1 MILILSTNQETT
13 TNEVIKWLKALG
25 KAFIRIHEDE
35 IFEIKTHQSR
45 IFLQSQRNSFF
56 IEDITS
62 VWYRRGG
69 LQFMR
74 KEYDNPSINAYM
86 NETQYWL
93 EDYVIKT
100 LERKKHINK
109 QSNSHL
115 NKLLAL
121 EQAKKVGLKVPS
133 YYLAENTDQLIVNK
147 TITKS
152 IAENIIIQSV
162 DNFSEGILYTSLV
175 TEKER
180 ENFFITFFQEMIEKD
195 FEIRAFYLDGRISA
209 TAIFSQNDK
218 QTQIDHRKYN
228 HQKPNRDVR
237 YNLPKE
243 VEEKI
248 HILMQQLDINCGS
261 LDFIKSK
268 NDFYFLEIN
277 PVGQFLGLSAICNY
291 LLEKEIAEYL

>member
-13 TNEVIKWLKALG
+13 TNEVIKWLKALN
-25 KAFIRIHEDE
+25 KAFIRVHEDE
-35 IFEIKTHQSR
+35 IFEIKVCKNR
-45 IFLQSQRNSFF
+45 IFLQSQRNNFF

-69 LQFMR
+69 LQFIR
-74 KEYDNPSINAYM
+74 KEYNNPSINAYM

-93 EDYVIKT
+93 EDYVIKL
-100 LERKKHINK
+100 LEAKKHINK

-115 NKLLAL
+115 NKLFVLD
-121 EQAKKVGLKVPS
+121 QAKKAGLKVPE

-152 IAENIIIQSV
+152 IAENIILKSV
-162 DNFSEGILYTSLV
+162 GNFPEGILYTSLV
-175 TEKER
+175 TEKEKK
-180 ENFFITFFQEMIEKD
+180 NFFITFFQEMIEKD
-195 FEIRAFYLDGRISA
+195 FEVRAFYLNGKIWS

-218 QTQIDHRKYN
+218 KTQIDHRKYN
-228 HQKPNRDVR
+228 HETPNRNVR
-237 YNLPKE
+237 YNLSKE
-243 VEEKI
+243 IEEKI
-248 HILMQQLDINCGS
+248 HILMLQLDINCGS
-261 LDFIKSK
+261 LDFIKTK

>member
-25 KAFIRIHEDE
+25 KAFIRIQEDE
-35 IFEIKTHQSR
+35 IFEIKVCENR
-45 IFLQSQRNSFF
+45 IFLQSQRNNFF

-69 LQFMR
+69 LQFIR
-74 KEYDNPSINAYM
+74 KEYNNPSINAYM

-93 EDYVIKT
+93 EDYVIKL
-100 LERKKHINK
+100 LEAKKHINK
-109 QSNSHL
+109 QSNNHL
-115 NKLLAL
+115 NKLFVLD
-121 EQAKKVGLKVPS
+121 QAKKAGLKVPE
-133 YYLAENTDQLIVNK
+133 YYLAENTEQLIVNK

-152 IAENIIIQSV
+152 IAENIILKSV
-162 DNFSEGILYTSLV
+162 GDFPEGILYTSLV
-175 TEKER
+175 TEKEKK
-180 ENFFITFFQEMIEKD
+180 NFFITFFQEMVEKD
-195 FEIRAFYLDGRISA
+195 FEVRAFYLNGKIWS

-218 QTQIDHRKYN
+218 KTQLDHRKYN
-228 HQKPNRDVR
+228 HETPNRNVR
-237 YNLPKE
+237 YNLSKDI
-243 VEEKI
+243 EEKI
-248 HILMQQLDINCGS
+248 HILMLQLDINCGS
-261 LDFIKSK
+261 LDFIKNK

>member
-1 MILILSTNQETT
+1 MILILSANQETT

-25 KAFIRIHEDE
+25 KPFIRIHEDE
-35 IFEIKTHQSR
+35 IFEITAHQNR
-45 IFLQSQRNSFF
+45 IFLQSQRNSFY
-56 IEDITS
+56 IEDISS

-69 LQFMR
+69 LQFRR
-74 KEYDNPSINAYM
+74 KEYKNPSINAHM

-93 EDYVIKT
+93 EDYVIKM
-100 LERKKHINK
+100 LEMKKHINK

-115 NKLLAL
+115 NKLLVL
-121 EQAKKVGLKVPS
+121 EKAKKVDLKVPS
-133 YYLAENTDQLIVNK
+133 YYLAENTEQLIVNK

-152 IAENIIIQSV
+152 IAENIILKSV
-162 DNFSEGILYTSLV
+162 GGFSEGILYTSLV

-195 FEIRAFYLDGRISA
+195 FEVRAFYLHGKIWA

-218 QTQIDHRKYN
+218 KTQLDHRKYN
-228 HQKPNRDVR
+228 HEVPNRNVR
-237 YNLPKE
+237 YNLPRE
-243 VEEKI
+243 IEEKI
-248 HILMQQLDINCGS
+248 HILMQELDINCGS
-261 LDFIKSK
+261 LDLIKAK

-291 LLEKEIAEYL
+291 ALEKEIAEYL